1 MLKGRQFTVFTDHKP
16 LTTAILSSTELTP
29 RQFCHLDFIAQFTTD
44 IQHIKRFENV
54 VADALSRFNN
64 VAAVETSSP
73 IWSMQELADE
83 QKKDDE
89 LKTLTSSAG
98 RAGRVGARCPHHLR
112 HHSLGHSTIRPAD
125 LATPA
130 V

>member
-64 VAAVETSSP
+64 VAAVEASTP

-83 QKKDDE
+83 QKDDEE
-89 LKTLTSSAG
+89 LKTLNSLAG
-98 RAGRVGARCPHHLR
+98 LGPVELAPGFHIICDTTHAFTRPFVPL
-112 HHSLGHSTIRPAD
+112 SL
-125 LATPA
+125 
-130 V
+130 